1 MTTPALILIAET
13 TEGRVCLTDGAPL
26 TVEHLTTGA
35 WRALPGLAVDGD
47 TDELLAVDDSL
58 QARSVRVVAPVDAVP
73 PSAGGLR
80 WHTTGR
86 AELHRATPDDDGVVS
101 LSDRTLLAAGRLD
114 EVATDGLT
122 WSAAIVDDP
131 LDDRGLLL
139 DQGATVRPETW
150 PRTDAQRAADG
161 EAAFVGTP
169 AADPQIEA
177 APYPLIIGRPG
188 QGVPYRVTGVGLIE
202 GDAPCAPALTVE
214 RSSAPSVGDCR
225 QVVATGRIT
234 ATTVRRLSTDQNDAP
249 TAEDCAVEVAHDAE
263 GRLVSVISPGSV
275 LDIPPE
281 GAETWIALLDG
292 GGIVDPYGPAELRRA
307 DHVIRYALDRSTL
320 RLDRRQLPRLSSLAA
335 YQIDTAVYSQVG
347 AWDWLRGQVL
357 PHLPVV
363 VAVGPA
369 GLYLW
374 PRLRA
379 PAPEHAAQHLTVGV
393 DCAREGAAVGQALD
407 PITRLTVSYAL
418 DARAGQ
424 CRRRLTVSGQRLP
437 YDGPD
442 VLASYWAARA
452 WQTHG
457 QRSAEI
463 EVPITSDPAT
473 ALAIALDVIDRAC
486 RPAVDVDLVLDAD
499 DCRVLPG
506 DIVTITDDDLG
517 LAGHPAQIQRLGY
530 AGGAAVVTARWYA
543 AAGSA
548 ATT

>member
-1 MTTPALILIAET
+1 MTPALILLAET
-13 TEGRVCLTDGAPL
+13 TEGRACLTDGTPL
-26 TVEHLTTGA
+26 TVEHLVSGT
-35 WRALPGLAVDGD
+35 WQALPGLAVDGD

-58 QARSVRVVAPVDAVP
+58 AARSVRVVVPVDAAQAAP
-73 PSAGGLR
+73 LR
-80 WHTTGR
+80 WDTTGR
-86 AELHRATPDDDGVVS
+86 AELHRAIPDADGVVS

-114 EVATDGLT
+114 EVATDGLS

-131 LDDRGLLL
+131 LDDAGLLL

-161 EAAFVGTP
+161 EGAFVGTP
-169 AADPQIEA
+169 AADPAVEA
-177 APYPLIIGRPG
+177 APYPLLIGRPG
-188 QGVPYRVTGVGLIE
+188 QGVPYRVTGAGLIE
-202 GDAPCAPALTVE
+202 TDAPCAPALTVE

-234 ATTVRRLSTDQNDAP
+234 ATTVRRFSTDQNDAP

-281 GAETWIALLDG
+281 GAETWIALVTG
-292 GGIVDPYGPAELRRA
+292 GGIVDPYGPGELRRA
-307 DHVIRYALDRSTL
+307 DHVLRLALDRSTL
-320 RLDRRQLPRLSSLAA
+320 RIDRRQLPRLSALAA

-393 DCAREGAAVGQALD
+393 DCAREGAAVGQPLD

-424 CRRRLTVSGQRLP
+424 CRRRLTVSGQRLR

-442 VLASYWAARA
+442 VLPSYWAARA
-452 WQTHG
+452 WQAHG

-473 ALAIALDVIDRAC
+473 ALQIALDRIDQAC
-486 RPAVDVDLVLDAD
+486 RPAVDVVLSLDAD

-506 DIVTITDDDLG
+506 DIVTITDADLG
-517 LAGHPAQIQRLGY
+517 LSGQPAQIQRLGY

>member
-1 MTTPALILIAET
+1 MTPALILLADT
-13 TEGRVCLTDGAPL
+13 TEGRLALTDGTPL
-26 TVEHLTTGA
+26 TVAHLVTGA
-35 WRALPGLAVDGD
+35 WQALPGLAVDGD

-58 QARSVRVVAPVDAVP
+58 AARSVRVAVPADAAP
-73 PSAGGLR
+73 PSAGRLR
-80 WHTTGR
+80 WDTTGR
-86 AELHRATPDDDGVVS
+86 AELHRAAPDSDGVVS

-114 EVATDGLT
+114 EVATDGLS
-122 WSAAIVDDP
+122 WSASIVDDP
-131 LDDRGLLL
+131 LDDAGLLL
-139 DQGATVRPETW
+139 EQGATVRPETW
-150 PRTDAQRAADG
+150 PRTDAQRIADG
-161 EAAFVGTP
+161 EGAFVGTG
-169 AADPQIEA
+169 AADPAVEA
-177 APYPLIIGRPG
+177 APYPLILGRPG
-188 QGVPYRVTGVGLIE
+188 QGIPYRVTGAGLIE
-202 GDAPCAPALTVE
+202 TDAPCSPALTVE
-214 RSSAPSVGDCR
+214 RSAAPSVGDCR
-225 QVVATGRIT
+225 QVVAVGRIT
-234 ATTVRRLSTDQNDAP
+234 ATTVRRFSVDQNDAP

-281 GAETWIALLDG
+281 GAETWIALVTG
-292 GGIVDPYGPAELRRA
+292 GGIVDPYGTGELRRA
-307 DHVIRYALDRSTL
+307 DHVIRLALDRSTL
-320 RLDRRQLPRLSSLAA
+320 RIDRRQLPRLSSLAA

-357 PHLPVV
+357 PHLPVA

-424 CRRRLTVSGQRLP
+424 CRRRLTVSGRRLP

-442 VLASYWAARA
+442 VLPSYWAERA
-452 WQTHG
+452 WQAHG

-473 ALAIALDVIDRAC
+473 ALQIALDVIDRAC
-486 RPAVDVDLVLDAD
+486 RPAVDVVLSLDAD

-506 DIVTITDDDLG
+506 DVVTITDADLG
-517 LAGHPAQIQRLGY
+517 LSGQPAQIQRLGY